1 MPPCRR
7 YPQVPSL
14 AQTGTPN
21 LTIFCEPLL
30 LIESCQEMT
39 IKHLLYTQLCAFMY
53 TKGACV
59 VFFRFRNSPVKI
71 FYDIQSVAS
80 ILDQREYD
88 ILAHVMSMSHFRL
101 APKVGHIERM
111 KRIYGYLSRTMHYA
125 LRFRTDEPNYMHL
138 PDLEYDWTRIY
149 GSVLEEIPKD
159 APEPLGKSVTTTT
172 FLDANLLHDLIT
184 GRSVTAVLHFFNLTP
199 GDWYSKRQATVENAT
214 YGSEFVA
221 SKTATE
227 QIIDIRQTLRYLG
240 VPIKSKAYMFGDNKS
255 VVTSSTVPHSLLGKR
270 HNILSYH
277 RVREAIAAKILV
289 FHWCD
294 SSQSKSDIL
303 SKHWEFSKVFHI
315 IRDLFDFQGKKTLI
329 Q

>member
-1 MPPCRR
+1 
-7 YPQVPSL
+7 
-14 AQTGTPN
+14 
-21 LTIFCEPLL
+21 
-30 LIESCQEMT
+30 
-39 IKHLLYTQLCAFMY
+39 
-53 TKGACV
+53 
-59 VFFRFRNSPVKI
+59 
-71 FYDIQSVAS
+71 
-80 ILDQREYD
+80 
-88 ILAHVMSMSHFRL
+88 MSRFRL

-111 KRIYGYLSRTMHYA
+111 KRIYGYLSRTKHYA
-125 LRFRTDEPNYMHL
+125 LRFRTAEPNYMHL

-149 GSVLEEIPKD
+149 GNVFEQIPKD

-221 SKTATE
+221 AKTATE

-255 VVTSSTVPHSLLGKR
+255 VVTSSTVPHSLLSKR

-294 SSQSKSDIL
+294 SSQNKSDIL

-315 IRDLFDFQGKKTLI
+315 IRDLFDFQGKISLI

>member
-1 MPPCRR
+1 MCM
-7 YPQVPSL
+7 V
-14 AQTGTPN
+14 G
-21 LTIFCEPLL
+21 
-30 LIESCQEMT
+30 
-39 IKHLLYTQLCAFMY
+39 QLQWAV
-53 TKGACV
+53 TLG
-59 VFFRFRNSPVKI
+59 R
-71 FYDIQSVAS
+71 
-80 ILDQREYD
+80 YD
-88 ILAHVMSMSHFRL
+88 ILAHVMSMSRFRL

-111 KRIYGYLSRTMHYA
+111 KRIYGYLSRTKHYA
-125 LRFRTDEPNYMHL
+125 LRFRTAEPNYMHL

-149 GSVLEEIPKD
+149 GNVFEQIPKD

-184 GRSVTAVLHFFNLTP
+184 GRSVAAVLHFFNLTP

-221 SKTATE
+221 AKTATE
-227 QIIDIRQTLRYLG
+227 QIIDTRQTLRYLG

-255 VVTSSTVPHSLLGKR
+255 VVTSSTVPHSLLSKR

-294 SSQSKSDIL
+294 CSQNKSDIL
-303 SKHWEFSKVFHI
+303 SKHWEFTKVFHI
-315 IRDLFDFQGKKTLI
+315 IKNLFDFQGKISLI